1 MSFIQLQRE
10 PGIHYLA
17 GHQNFQASPAFD
29 HLLEAR
35 CTIRSAVGANAS
47 TSSLLVPLSDFA
59 MFPIGSLFGAGKAAM
74 VRNRGRRRLR
84 KTFCLT
90 DQFETWDIS
99 RPARLSVRRHREP
112 LDLSTRQT
120 EKVFIDQL
128 EAPRLLGFSQA
139 EQFRFICSGVSLLLD
154 TLSLRSISSQ
164 KSLASMFVDEAET
177 GIDEHGTYVIT
188 PLRPFQNATATLQI
202 ALLLTNPDV
211 ADYIRFFFRQVGL
224 AIRGEAV
231 EFQRALTFQDI
242 MDCTIETEP
251 VSLGPA
257 EHERTV
263 DYCDR
268 IIADHRK
275 PTFRDIVV
283 RIRNTRADE
292 QIELIEELRTEEE
305 REKLRVASST
315 RVKRYPADKRT
326 IRLGRMDG
334 DFGRLFPEFAKL
346 NLRFDRKTVPTNES
360 PNKPLTFNRN
370 GDHSDDVLP
379 FVSSSPSGSGGKVP
393 HAESGPVDTVVFE
406 RPSLP
411 TKFLATSDAPGL
423 EPQIAKLDEVPL
435 LMREFFLAGYYM
447 TEHLSVTSL
456 PQFDLGRGEE
466 ILFRLPP
473 SWGGFAAP
481 DAKGLTRFAAAMP
494 LAFDHGIVWAIEF
507 LRNNPGEAFAMGL
520 VAQLDRDDGLSF
532 LGRTLRSVCD
542 RVGRRRGGDPSGT
555 FPRADF
561 LDTRI
566 DTVVHKKTVW
576 DARTLAQVIPARAEL
591 LLSPE
596 RAF

>member
-17 GHQNFQASPAFD
+17 GYQNFRTSPAFE
-29 HLLEAR
+29 HLLEAK
-35 CTIRSAVGANAS
+35 CLLRSITAAGTVE
-47 TSSLLVPLSDFA
+47 SSLHVPLSDFA
-59 MFPIGSLFGAGKAAM
+59 MFPIGTLFGPGKAVM
-74 VRNRGRRRLR
+74 LRNRGRRRSRRTIL
-84 KTFCLT
+84 LG
-90 DQFETWDIS
+90 DEFETWDIE
-99 RPARLSVRRHREP
+99 RPTLVSPRKHAKP
-112 LDLSTRQT
+112 FDLSIRQT
-120 EKVFIDQL
+120 EKVFIDQI
-128 EAPRLLGFSQA
+128 EAPHPLGLA
-139 EQFRFICSGVSLLLD
+139 HGEQFRFICSGVSFLLD
-154 TLSLRSISSQ
+154 TLSLRSIVSQ

-177 GIDEHGTYVIT
+177 GIDENGTYVIT

-202 ALLLTNPDV
+202 ALLLTNLDL
-211 ADYIRFFFRQVGL
+211 AEYIRFFFQRVGS
-224 AIRGEAV
+224 AMRREPGGSGG
-231 EFQRALTFQDI
+231 ALTFRNA
-242 MDCTIETEP
+242 MNCTIESEP
-251 VSLGPA
+251 ISIGPPGS
-257 EHERTV
+257 EKTV

-268 IIADHRK
+268 IVADHRK
-275 PTFRDIVV
+275 PNFRDIVV

-315 RVKRYPADKRT
+315 KVKRYPADKRT
-326 IRLGRMDG
+326 VRLGRLDG

-346 NLRFDRKTVPTNES
+346 PMRFDRQTVPAADGHTRPTRLEPRN
-360 PNKPLTFNRN
+360 NRPEF
-370 GDHSDDVLP
+370 VTP
-379 FVSSSPSGSGGKVP
+379 IVSSGPPEPGGTVP
-393 HAESGPVDTVVFE
+393 HVESGPVETVVFE

-411 TKFLATSDAPGL
+411 TRFLAASDAPSL
-423 EPQIAKLDEVPL
+423 EARIARLDDVPL

-447 TEHLSVTSL
+447 AEHRSATSL
-456 PQFDLGRGEE
+456 PEYDLGRGEE
-466 ILFRLPP
+466 VLYRLPP

-481 DAKGLTRFAAAMP
+481 DAKGLTRFAAAVP
-494 LAFDHGIVWAIEF
+494 LAFDHGVVWAIEI
-507 LRNNPGEAFAMGL
+507 LRNDASEAFAMGL

-532 LGRTLRSVCD
+532 LGRALRSVCD
-542 RVGRRRGGDPSGT
+542 RVGRRRGNDPSGT

-596 RAF
+596 RNF